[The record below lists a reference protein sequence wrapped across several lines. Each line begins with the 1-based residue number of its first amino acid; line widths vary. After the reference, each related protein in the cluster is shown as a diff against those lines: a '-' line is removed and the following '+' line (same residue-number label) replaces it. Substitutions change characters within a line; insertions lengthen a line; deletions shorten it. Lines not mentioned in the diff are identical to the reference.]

1 MATVMHVMK
10 DPWVA
15 AGSDPSRRLVRGAGP
30 GSSRPALRVYRR
42 RRAVALVAV
51 VAIALMAATVAWK
64 ALVGPGGGTLT
75 TSGSP
80 GAARALTASAQLY
93 VVQPGD
99 TLWSIVVARDH
110 GADPR
115 PEVDRLAM
123 ELGGRPLQAG
133 DRIQLP

>member
-1 MATVMHVMK
+1 MTTAVHVMK

-15 AGSDPSRRLVRGAGP
+15 ACSGSSRRLVWGAGP
-30 GSSRPALRVYRR
+30 GTGGPAVRVYRR
-42 RRAVALVAV
+42 RRAVALLAV
-51 VAIALMAATVAWK
+51 VAIALMAATAARM
-64 ALVGPGGGTLT
+64 ALAGAGGGALT

-80 GAARALTASAQLY
+80 GAAPALVAPAQLY

-110 GADPR
+110 GRDPR